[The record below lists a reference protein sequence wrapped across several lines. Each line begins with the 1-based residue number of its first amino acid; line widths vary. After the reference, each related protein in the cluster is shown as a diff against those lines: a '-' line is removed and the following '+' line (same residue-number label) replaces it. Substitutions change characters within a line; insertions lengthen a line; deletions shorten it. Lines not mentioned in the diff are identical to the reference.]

1 MNGVAL
7 NGCNE
12 EVHLFGK
19 KIYYNWDNQVLD
31 IETLGEELDKVEF
44 IQSRI
49 KEEFKNDKD
58 KLYET
63 LSSLDDF
70 QLYDNAWIVLTSNNP
85 ELFRYL
91 CQITYKKPNM
101 LNYFDRYWK

>member
-1 MNGVAL
+1 MNGVAV

-49 KEEFKNDKD
+49 KEEFKNDED
-58 KLYET
+58 KIYET

-70 QLYDNAWIVLTSNNP
+70 QLYDNGWVVLTSDNP
-85 ELFRYL
+85 ALFRYL
-91 CQITYKKPNM
+91 CQITYDKPNM
-101 LNYFDRYWK
+101 LKYFDRYWE

>member
-1 MNGVAL
+1 MIVAL

-19 KIYYNWDNQVLD
+19 KIYYSFDNQVQD
-31 IETLGEELDKVEF
+31 IETLGEELEKVEF

-49 KEEFKNDKD
+49 KEEFKNDED
-58 KLYET
+58 KIYET
-63 LSSLDDF
+63 LSSLVDF
-70 QLYDNAWIVLTSNNP
+70 QLYDYAWFVLTSDNP
-85 ELFRYL
+85 DLLRYL

-101 LNYFDRYWK
+101 LQYFDRYWE